1 MESLR
6 SGKNNAD
13 EELGSLRQET
23 DQEKQI
29 QLERRRRA
37 SLFISMLKN
46 TTGNGVQ
53 ETAPSGEEKSHQEA
67 AATKVRTFS
76 EIKRKSAISNRYASL
91 LEKIILSFFFS
102 LSQNPA

>member
-6 SGKNNAD
+6 SGKNNTD
-13 EELGSLRQET
+13 EELPGSLRQET

-53 ETAPSGEEKSHQEA
+53 EAVVSGEEKSHQEA
-67 AATKVRTFS
+67 TSATKARTFS
-76 EIKRKSAISNRYASL
+76 EIKRKSTMSNRWAL
-91 LEKIILSFFFS
+91 
-102 LSQNPA
+102 